1 MSPARPWVPV
11 ASRGRA
17 ASGTHRRGASSSPL
31 ALRAAK
37 GGPVPPPAPAQN
49 GRQRYLGWARDGDS
63 HHPTPR
69 PTSPPGVTPWRGP
82 WGAGDTK
89 TFGMHSGSRWGP
101 ERSHPAASSTKTRL
115 RARRRGNETPL
126 NAPRCPPKDLS
137 VPRLGPVSCT
147 HRQPPGFQ
155 QATLAPMQ
163 CWCPCNTPVQ
173 CLHPCNIGTHAA
185 LVPMQCSRATLA
197 PHATPVPMQRWHPR
211 NTCTLATLV
220 PMQHAYAVLAP
231 MQHHCP
237 CSAGTLAMHPCNPSA
252 RATRPHNA
260 NTHAVTVLMQHQC
273 PCSAGTRR
281 TPCNTRP

>member
-37 GGPVPPPAPAQN
+37 GGLVPPPAPAQN

-63 HHPTPR
+63 HHPTPW

-82 WGAGDTK
+82 WGAGDTE

-101 ERSHPAASSTKTRL
+101 GRSHPAASSIKTRL
-115 RARRRGNETPL
+115 RARKRGNETPL
-126 NAPRCPPKDLS
+126 NAPRRPPKDLG
-137 VPRLGPVSCT
+137 VPRLGHLSFS
-147 HRQPPGFQ
+147 RWQPPGFQ

-173 CLHPCNIGTHAA
+173 RLHPCNVGTHAA
-185 LVPMQCSRATLA
+185 LVPMQCTHATLA
-197 PHATPVPMQRWHPR
+197 PCNSSAHAM
-211 NTCTLATLV
+211 
-220 PMQHAYAVLAP
+220 LAP
-231 MQHHCP
+231 MQH
-237 CSAGTLAMHPCNPSA
+237 LHPCNA
-252 RATRPHNA
+252 GAHATRLCRAGTCATPLPMQCWHPC
-260 NTHAVTVLMQHQC
+260 HAPVQPEC
-273 PCSAGTRR
+273 PCNAPAQR
-281 TPCNTRP
+281 